1 MAATMTS
8 STAEFRSDVATFEP
22 RWEPRLVLGGGA
34 QGTARVP
41 GHGGPTDGPRRAKPV
56 SGAVYWRR
64 RLLAGLLL
72 VIIGA
77 GLWTIATWVANS
89 SIGVDTVGADRTA
102 PLETE
107 IHVVQPGDTLW
118 SIATEI
124 APADDVRATVDRLAD
139 LNGGASLEVG
149 QRLIIDR

>member
-8 STAEFRSDVATFEP
+8 TTAEFRTAPVFEP
-22 RWEPRLVLGGGA
+22 RWEPRLVLGEAPAGD
-34 QGTARVP
+34 TPDV
-41 GHGGPTDGPRRAKPV
+41 GGPTGGPGRAKPV

-64 RLLAGLLL
+64 RLLVGALL
-72 VIIGA
+72 VVIGA
-77 GLWTIATWVANS
+77 GLWTIATWAANS
-89 SIGVDTVGADRTA
+89 SIGVDTVGADRSA
-102 PLETE
+102 PVAAE

-124 APADDVRATVDRLAD
+124 APADDVRATVDRLAE